1 MTILPILLAIT
12 TILFLC
18 WLLFTLAIY
27 ALPLFMGVTAGVFAY
42 DTGAGWPGAILM
54 GAIAAAITLVA
65 GNLLFTKSRNPLAR
79 LVVAMLFVAPAA
91 IAGYYATHGIVRHTA
106 PSEAWQLA
114 FSIIGAIAVGGT
126 AFVRVTQLSAARQ
139 PGGNPLHG

>member
-1 MTILPILLAIT
+1 MTFLPILLAIT
-12 TILFLC
+12 AILMLC

-42 DTGAGWPGAILM
+42 QTGAGWPGAILI
-54 GAIAAAITLVA
+54 GALAAAVTLVA
-65 GNLLFTKSRNPLAR
+65 GNLLFANARNPLAR
-79 LVVAMLFVAPAA
+79 VAVAMLFVAPAA

-114 FSIIGAIAVGGT
+114 FCIIGAIAVGST

>member
-12 TILFLC
+12 AILMLC
-18 WLLFTLAIY
+18 WLLFTLAVY
-27 ALPLFMGVTAGVFAY
+27 ALPLFMGVTAGALAHE
-42 DTGAGWPGAILM
+42 TGAGWPGAILI
-54 GAIAAAITLVA
+54 GALAAAVTLVA
-65 GNLLFTKSRNPLAR
+65 GNLLFTKARNPLAR
-79 LVVAMLFVAPAA
+79 LAVAMLFVAPAA
-91 IAGYYATHGIVRHTA
+91 VAGYYASQGIVRHTE

-139 PGGNPLHG
+139 PGGKPLPG

>member
-12 TILFLC
+12 AILMLC

-42 DTGAGWPGAILM
+42 QTGAGWPGAILI
-54 GAIAAAITLVA
+54 GALAASVTLVA
-65 GNLLFTKSRNPLAR
+65 GNMLFTSARHPLAR
-79 LVVAMLFVAPAA
+79 LSVAMLFVAPAA

-139 PGGNPLHG
+139 PGGNPLPG

>member
-12 TILFLC
+12 AILMLC

-27 ALPLFMGVTAGVFAY
+27 ALPLFIGVTAGVFAY
-42 DTGAGWPGAILM
+42 QTGAGWPGAILI
-54 GAIAAAITLVA
+54 GALAAAVTLVA
-65 GNLLFTKSRNPLAR
+65 GNMLLTSARHPMAR
-79 LVVAMLFVAPAA
+79 LAVAMLFVAPAA
-91 IAGYYATHGIVRHTA
+91 ISGYYATHGIVRHTA

>member
-12 TILFLC
+12 AILMLC

-27 ALPLFMGVTAGVFAY
+27 ALPLFIGVTAGVFAY
-42 DTGAGWPGAILM
+42 QTGAGWPGAILI
-54 GAIAAAITLVA
+54 GALAAAVTLVA
-65 GNLLFTKSRNPLAR
+65 GNMLLTSARHPMAR
-79 LVVAMLFVAPAA
+79 LAVAMLFVAPAA
-91 IAGYYATHGIVRHTA
+91 ISGYYATHGIVRHTA

-139 PGGNPLHG
+139 PGGNPPHG

>member
-12 TILFLC
+12 AILMLC

-27 ALPLFMGVTAGVFAY
+27 ALPLFTGVTAGFFAY
-42 DTGAGWPGAILM
+42 GTGAGSPGAILI
-54 GAIAAAITLVA
+54 GALSAAITLVA
-65 GNLLFTKSRNPLAR
+65 GNLLFTKARNPLAR
-79 LVVAMLFVAPAA
+79 LAVALLFVAPAA